1 MALSNAERQRRY
13 REPQPRVHDRRDRR
27 TRHQQWHDATATI
40 IALHDA
46 WQAWRD
52 AMPEALEASPTAER
66 LDEVLR
72 SATGLRPRLTAAVGQ
87 CRRMD
92 PSRNTVDLPCRS
104 LRNGP
109 GAAPTY
115 AQPGHHHRLDC
126 TTEDLDSRTR
136 EDRQARVMWRGRWP
150 GMTGQLNGLGAM
162 IDASR
167 ADTDA
172 TLSGAALRLTPKRR
186 RLRRPLHKAHTRG
199 QGRPRTGLRGP
210 VRPYPLELCA

>member
-1 MALSNAERQRRY
+1 MALSNVER
-13 REPQPRVHDRRDRR
+13 QPRVHDRRDRR
-27 TRHQQWHDATATI
+27 TRHQQWHDAIATI
-40 IALHDA
+40 ITLRNA

-52 AMPEALEASPTAER
+52 AIPEALEASPTAER
-66 LDEVLR
+66 LDEILR

-150 GMTGQLNGLGAM
+150 GMTGQAERSRGHDRCLAGRYRRDALGGCAPA
-162 IDASR
+162 DAEAS
-167 ADTDA
+167 AP
-172 TLSGAALRLTPKRR
+172 AASSS
-186 RLRRPLHKAHTRG
+186 
-199 QGRPRTGLRGP
+199 
-210 VRPYPLELCA
+210 

>member
-1 MALSNAERQRRY
+1 MAWHCQMSNGNGDIANGSHASTTGGTDGRVINSGTTPSQPSSRCATPGRPGATRY
-13 REPQPRVHDRRDRR
+13 PK
-27 TRHQQWHDATATI
+27 
-40 IALHDA
+40 
-46 WQAWRD
+46 
-52 AMPEALEASPTAER
+52 ALEASPTAER
-66 LDEVLR
+66 LDEILR

-150 GMTGQLNGLGAM
+150 GMTGQAERSRGHDRCLAGRYRRDALGGCAPA
-162 IDASR
+162 DAEAS
-167 ADTDA
+167 AP
-172 TLSGAALRLTPKRR
+172 AASSS
-186 RLRRPLHKAHTRG
+186 
-199 QGRPRTGLRGP
+199 
-210 VRPYPLELCA
+210 